1 MTTKKLAVSALV
13 CVIAGV
19 IAGFLLAT
27 YIHRQA
33 APMMAAM
40 APAGHGGHA
49 GHAMSP
55 SGMGPMGTAPTGD
68 ANRDFAQEMIVHH
81 EAAVDMSKE
90 LLAKGSDPELKALA
104 ESIIQAQTKE
114 IEFLRAW
121 LAKQP
126 KP

>member
-13 CVIAGV
+13 CVVAGV

-33 APMMAAM
+33 APMATAE
-40 APAGHGGHA
+40 APAGHA
-49 GHAMSP
+49 GHAISP
-55 SGMGPMGTAPTGD
+55 PGTGPMGTAPTGD
-68 ANRDFAQEMIVHH
+68 ANKDFAQEMIVHH

-104 ESIIQAQTKE
+104 ENIIQAQTKE